1 MEWCL
6 HTDLHVYF
14 LSWKKEW
21 VSMELGWYYARW
33 YTCFLSRGA
42 HLRRTLFMHEDVHTN
57 SGRSI
62 LWTAIM
68 MYCMIILCWSW
79 KKYFTGACVEYNG
92 AKPFRVQVGLISP
105 KRSIVLLIIF
115 FQLLLTVHIKAK
127 NLERLYVKILNDPM
141 LRIQRW

>member
-1 MEWCL
+1 M
-6 HTDLHVYF
+6 
-14 LSWKKEW
+14 
-21 VSMELGWYYARW
+21 
-33 YTCFLSRGA
+33 
-42 HLRRTLFMHEDVHTN
+42 
-57 SGRSI
+57 
-62 LWTAIM
+62 
-68 MYCMIILCWSW
+68 
-79 KKYFTGACVEYNG
+79 GACVEYNG